1 MSVASSLPREADHL
15 QCRITGSMIFADARG
30 IVAGAFARIFER
42 QELLPVS
49 EWSDAHA
56 WFKDASGAILRWR
69 TANAPFLKEIMDACQ
84 TPGVTRV
91 TFKKREQ
98 IGGTEALQRVIQCAI
113 DQAPTRI
120 MVIYPNEE
128 VARKQVRLKLLP
140 ALKQTPRTASRMAA
154 ARKNQQ
160 AMLLQFDRTE
170 VMLTGS
176 NSPSN
181 VEGFAC
187 GLVIVDELD
196 RCDPATLERIEGR
209 GSALAVSLIIA
220 VGTPGQADMGIDAEF
235 KKSDQR
241 RYMVPCPHCGVYDY
255 RKLENVR
262 WPGLDKQG
270 TKTELSRDILAPI
283 YEVERGAVIV
293 CEHCKGA
300 IDHSHNLWQL
310 RLGVWVPKGCDVGP
324 LTFATG
330 VGQEKMGAGSPQPR
344 KAKRKDQRKDE
355 GQDRWGLEAPHPASK
370 EKKGTPIVPSVVGVP
385 AVPDHRGYELTGLY
399 RCFPHGVNPYG
410 KIARDFVEARGNPS
424 PEWWNRRMGL
434 AHAASGETA
443 EVKHL
448 KQACVAA
455 DKGGFRFR
463 TVPPWA
469 VALVACGD
477 VQANH
482 AWLQVMA
489 LGPGDDPDGQACAL
503 IDFERVEC
511 PAGSGLAPVE
521 AFLNRTWPVAGGD
534 AGQTM
539 GIGGRALDSGHRTDE
554 VYQWARL
561 GGLRRALKGT
571 GGLGGRGG
579 MAALTRWSS
588 IDVDSKGRAIPGG
601 LQLLLV
607 NTWAWKV
614 AAVSMLQRSG
624 GVTSNSDHALAGT
637 MRLFLPEATPM
648 EWMLQATAEQL
659 ITTRRHGKISKSWS
673 LKVGRADNHAFDTTV
688 YFLAYCHAMNAVNL
702 RRVVAGMAAKPTGL
716 VKSGSMVG

>member
-1 MSVASSLPREADHL
+1 MSAVALLPRGADS
-15 QCRITGSMIFADARG
+15 ITGTMIFADAKAL
-30 IVAGAFARIFER
+30 VSDAFAAIFAREER
-42 QELLPVS
+42 VSVS
-49 EWSDAHA
+49 EWSDRHA
-56 WFKDASGAILRWR
+56 WFKDAGGSVQRWK
-69 TANAPFLKEIMDACQ
+69 TDQAPFLREVMDACQ

-98 IGGTEALQRVIQCAI
+98 IGGTEALQRVIQCAV

-140 ALKQTPRTASRMAA
+140 SLKQTPRTAARMAA

-160 AMLLQFDRTE
+160 AMLLSFDRTE

-220 VGTPGQADMGIDAEF
+220 VGTPGQADMGIDAEY

-241 RYMVPCPHCGVYDY
+241 RYMVPCPFCGVYDA
-255 RKLENVR
+255 RKMENVR

-270 TKTELSRDILAPI
+270 KKTAHSRDILAPI
-283 YEVERGAVIV
+283 YEVERGAVIL
-293 CEHCKGA
+293 CEHCGKA
-300 IDHSHNLWQL
+300 IDHTHNLWQL
-310 RLGVWVPKGCDVGP
+310 RLGVWVPKGCDVSP
-324 LTFATG
+324 LAFASGVKTG
-330 VGQEKMGAGSPQPR
+330 KTGT
-344 KAKRKDQRKDE
+344 
-355 GQDRWGLEAPHPASK
+355 K
-370 EKKGTPIVPSVVGVP
+370 EKTPRGTPIVPAVVGEPLVR
-385 AVPDHRGYELTGLY
+385 DHRGYELTGLY
-399 RCFPHGVNPYG
+399 RCFPDGVNPYG

-448 KQACVAA
+448 KQACVPA
-455 DKGGFRFR
+455 DAGGFRYR

-469 VALVACGD
+469 AMLVACGD

-482 AWLQVMA
+482 AWIQVMA

-503 IDFERVEC
+503 VDFERVEC
-511 PAGSGLAPVE
+511 PAGAGLNPVE
-521 AFLNRTWPVAGGD
+521 AFLNRTYPIFGTSEV
-534 AGQTM
+534 M
-539 GIGGRALDSGHRTDE
+539 GIKGRALDSGHRTDE

-561 GGLRRALKGT
+561 GGLRRPVKGT

-579 MAALTRWSS
+579 MASLTRWSA

-601 LQLLLV
+601 VQLLLV

-614 AAVSMLQRSG
+614 AAVAMLQRAG
-624 GVTSNSDHALAGT
+624 GGTSTGGDHSLAGT
-637 MRLFLPEATPM
+637 MRLMLPEETPM

-659 ITTRRHGKISKSWS
+659 VTTRRHGKISKAWS

-688 YFLAYCHAMNAVNL
+688 YFLAYCHAMNAINV
-702 RRVVAGMAAKPTGL
+702 RKVTPGVAARPAGL